1 MRNIEANKIIAAI
14 LLSGL
19 IAMISGTIAD
29 SIYRPKKSEK
39 RGYEVEIAE
48 EDAGNVTEEEF
59 NIATLLHSAD
69 AEKGKGVAKK
79 CTACHTFEKGGAEK
93 VGPNLWG
100 ILGNKKAHMPK
111 FAYSKALKEKGG
123 VWGYDELFAFLH
135 GPKKYIPGTRM
146 TFAGISKYEQIAD
159 LILYLRTM
167 NDTSMPLPP
176 LPKKT
181 EEEAAQNPQ

>member
-1 MRNIEANKIIAAI
+1 MRNIETNKIIAAI

-39 RGYEVEIAE
+39 RGYQIEITEGDTGSSAE
-48 EDAGNVTEEEF
+48 EELD
-59 NIATLLHSAD
+59 IATLLHSAN
-69 AEKGKGVAKK
+69 AEKGKATAKK
-79 CTACHTFEKGGAEK
+79 CAACHSFEKGGAEK

-100 ILGNKKAHMPK
+100 ILGNKKTHMSN

-135 GPKKYIPGTRM
+135 SPKKYIPGTRM
-146 TFAGISKYEQIAD
+146 TFVGINKYEQIAD

-167 NDTSMPLPP
+167 NDTSIPLPP

-181 EEEAAQNPQ
+181 GEEAVQ